1 MRLAQLLNPW
11 LIPLLALLTGP
22 VAGSSSASISQEPET
37 PGVLTA
43 EQFLAEHDKR
53 LSTHYYFSKV
63 VLVREQVVGPIAL
76 YLQKPQVE
84 APDWRAKFTASHFPW
99 LVKLEAA
106 FRQKFA
112 DPLRLAR
119 RGEVPLNSYCVLQT
133 HGDYVNYA
141 NAVKATGN
149 VGPAG
154 YFERRSRIT
163 VTFQEGGE
171 RSLVVRREEILI
183 EFVRALLDA
192 HYAGGV
198 GEIRQAWLPFAMA
211 SYLTSGVGST
221 PETLDAIAPEKA
233 DFATLARFA
242 GDAKLRDVYLVP
254 IAELA
259 ESADWRH
266 TWSRVAKRAEALR
279 IEPRFEEFARAWNS
293 ECALWM
299 HYLLDAG
306 GPARRQ
312 SLLTHLSHAMQ
323 GRAVNEAFAKA
334 FEGVDLR
341 ELDREFYRWV
351 LAQHQK
357 LEPAARVDMSVVERL
372 FRPAATSAETAPGL
386 AAAPAAENAASAPT
400 PAEAFEIASLA
411 PGADDYVVAHG
422 ALLQRI
428 RRGELG
434 PALAQLTELAART
447 KGTPI
452 ERRVQRDLE
461 RLKALVELR
470 DAYFAQAIA
479 SGAKKSFVVDGKKVL
494 ARVRKLENDTL
505 ALEENRAGV
514 ASLPVAALPLAE
526 LVRDLPKELAAG
538 PSGWAR
544 HFVAALENDE
554 RALAK
559 LGRDD
564 PRLVDLRDDFDT
576 WYPGVLRA
584 GAAAESLHRLVEAG
598 APVDIANAETCLA
611 SIRSLL
617 AEYGALEFVDQRR
630 SKLAQLASLAA
641 DSTFSLAR
649 AMDAL
654 PGQVVRASEDRL
666 SWTLDF
672 SDPKHLELFE
682 FLPDFM
688 ADYRSALGELATPP
702 SARLE
707 NGKIVFVGSGV
718 WRLPIGLR
726 PPLAMRADLTVQEV
740 EGEGTAMLLMLAGV
754 ADDLTFVGMTH
765 TGNLLVYQRS
775 SQSYEMDWK
784 ETPYF
789 LGVKYALELQVD
801 AETARGAV
809 NKSPRTQLATRGV
822 GAGEIGVLLH
832 SYLPCHLDNL
842 VIEGQIDEASA
853 RTFWTRAQLR
863 AAGL

>member
-1 MRLAQLLNPW
+1 M
-11 LIPLLALLTGP
+11 LLAPLFASLFALLHRAAP
-22 VAGSSSASISQEPET
+22 PANSQEEDAST
-37 PGVLTA
+37 VLTA

-63 VLVREQVVGPIAL
+63 PLVREQVVGPIAL
-76 YLQKPQVE
+76 YLHKPQVE
-84 APDWRAKFTASHFPW
+84 SADWRKKLSDAHLPW
-99 LVKLEAA
+99 LVRIESA

-112 DPLRLAR
+112 EPLRLQR

-133 HGDYVNYA
+133 HGDYVNYSH
-141 NAVKATGN
+141 AVKSTGI
-149 VGPAG
+149 VGPAA

-163 VTFQEGGE
+163 VTFQEGGD
-171 RSLVVRREEILI
+171 RSLVLRRKAIFA

-198 GEIRQAWLPFAMA
+198 GEIRQVWLPFAIA
-211 SYLTSGVGST
+211 NYLTGGVGST
-221 PETLDAIAPEKA
+221 PESLDAIAPQKA
-233 DFATLARFA
+233 DFAVLARLA
-242 GDAKLRDVYLVP
+242 GDAKLRDVYLMP

-259 ESADWRH
+259 ESQDWRH
-266 TWSRVAKRAEALR
+266 TWSRVSKRAEALR
-279 IEPRFEEFARAWNS
+279 LEPDYGEFGRAWNS

-299 HYLLDAG
+299 HYLLDAA

-312 SLLTHLSHAMQ
+312 SLLTHISHAMQ

-351 LAQHQK
+351 LGEHQK
-357 LEPAARVDMSVVERL
+357 LEPTARVDLKVVDSL
-372 FRPAATSAETAPGL
+372 FRPAAPATANPGVVAEPPAESG
-386 AAAPAAENAASAPT
+386 AAAAEDPAGFELASIG
-400 PAEAFEIASLA
+400 PAEDEL
-411 PGADDYVVAHG
+411 VLAHG

-434 PALAQLTELAART
+434 AALAQLRELDVRA
-447 KGTPI
+447 KGSPI
-452 ERRVQRDLE
+452 ERRVQRDLD
-461 RLKALVELR
+461 RLQALVELR

-479 SGAKKSFVVDGKKVL
+479 SGAKKSFLVDGKKVL
-494 ARVRKLENDTL
+494 ARVLKFENETL
-505 ALEENRAGV
+505 SLDENRAGV
-514 ASLPVAALPLAE
+514 ASLPATALPLAE
-526 LVRDLPKELAAG
+526 LVRDLPKEVASG
-538 PSGWAR
+538 SFGWAR
-544 HFVAALENDE
+544 HVVAALENDE

-564 PRLVDLRDDFDT
+564 PRLVDLRDDFET

-598 APVDIANAETCLA
+598 APVDIASAERCLA

-617 AEYGALEFVDQRR
+617 TEHGALEFVEQRR

-641 DSTFSLAR
+641 EATFSLSR
-649 AMDAL
+649 AMEEL
-654 PGQVVRASEDRL
+654 PGQVVRSSEDRL

-682 FLPDFM
+682 FLPEFM
-688 ADYRSALGELATPP
+688 SDYRLSFGEIATPP
-702 SARLE
+702 SSRIE
-707 NGKIVFVGSGV
+707 NGKLVLAGSGM

-726 PPLAMRADLTVQEV
+726 PPLALRADFTSQDVGGV
-740 EGEGTAMLLMLAGV
+740 GVDVFLMLAGV
-754 ADDLTFVGMTH
+754 ADEHTFVGVTH

-775 SQSYEMDWK
+775 SQSYEKDWK

-809 NKSPRTQLATRGV
+809 NQSPRTQLPTRGV
-822 GAGEIGVLLH
+822 GAGEIGFLLH
-832 SYLPCHLDNL
+832 SQPACYIDNL
-842 VIEGQIDEASA
+842 VIEGQLDEATA
-853 RTFWTRAQLR
+853 RAFWTRAQLR
-863 AAGL
+863 GAGL